1 MWRHGTKSCHGKAFN
16 FLGDL
21 LAGTINLSFGL
32 GSKNDIYFLVQ
43 ELFDVNCV
51 KLEKQDL
58 YSKSSIQ
65 FSGFSTMQRVLP
77 VSFFSFCLFF
87 HYSLRMSL
95 IFTDKKCIY
104 SKKSKRGNLLFVCSN
119 YAATKFKGKPNN
131 VFSVNFHWNKNLC
144 HDKFCFRSIQDSLQ
158 S

>member
-1 MWRHGTKSCHGKAFN
+1 MWRHGKTSCHGKAFN

-58 YSKSSIQ
+58 YSKCAI
-65 FSGFSTMQRVLP
+65 
-77 VSFFSFCLFF
+77 
-87 HYSLRMSL
+87 
-95 IFTDKKCIY
+95 
-104 SKKSKRGNLLFVCSN
+104 
-119 YAATKFKGKPNN
+119 
-131 VFSVNFHWNKNLC
+131 
-144 HDKFCFRSIQDSLQ
+144 
-158 S
+158 